1 MVQVLLLDS
10 RQRSHGSVHNATFL
24 LPRPIT
30 RESRF
35 RVKSLQFVNTFNNI
49 TNENNIISTNSG
61 DIVIPEGNYT
71 ADELVNEINT
81 QLIIGQVT
89 LDHRTNI
96 LSWDINSGIIDT
108 SLSTVSDI
116 LGFDRNVTYTQQ
128 FQTRL
133 FLALPQMLSF
143 ICDRF
148 GSDRSTIIPESR
160 DQYRFNPF
168 ITLAVSSAYLEQQ
181 TYTNERNEHV
191 INLDRGGN
199 GVDIPTLTI
208 TAVDPYTRRQITEL
222 THWAMLLE
230 FI

>member
-10 RQRSHGSVHNATFL
+10 RQRAHGSVSNATFL
-24 LPRPIT
+24 LPRPVT
-30 RESRF
+30 RASRF

-49 TNENNIISTNSG
+49 TSENNIISTNSG
-61 DIVIPEGNYT
+61 DIIIEPGNYT

-89 LDHRTNI
+89 LDHRTNK
-96 LSWDINSGIIDT
+96 LSWDIGSAIIDT
-108 SLSTVSDI
+108 SLSTMSDV
-116 LGFDRNVTYTQQ
+116 LGFDTNVTYTQQ

-143 ICDRF
+143 VCDRF
-148 GSDRSTIIPESR
+148 AGSDTTTIIPENR
-160 DQYRFNPF
+160 ENVFNPF
-168 ITLAVSSAYLEQQ
+168 ITLPVSTAYLEQQ
-181 TYTNERNEHV
+181 TYTNCNDHV

-208 TAVDPYTRRQITEL
+208 RAVDAYTRRQITEL

-230 FI
+230 FV